1 MQDRGFSLAAEKVA
15 EDNPAMRPWITAL
28 ILTLGLLAPAALADQ
43 KDPRLDKLFSQLKAA
58 PDVEAAQPI
67 EAEIWGIWTKSG
79 DENVDNLMAI
89 GIAGLNDSDYDQAYQ
104 AFSRV
109 VKLAPGFAEGW
120 NKRATT
126 LYLMGRF
133 AESVQD
139 IEKTLALEP
148 RHFGALSG
156 LGMCNEQLSKDKE
169 ALDAFQKALAV
180 DPNMPAVKLSVEE
193 IKKRLAKE
201 SI

>member
-1 MQDRGFSLAAEKVA
+1 ML
-15 EDNPAMRPWITAL
+15 
-28 ILTLGLLAPAALADQ
+28 
-43 KDPRLDKLFSQLKAA
+43 
-58 PDVEAAQPI
+58 
-67 EAEIWGIWTKSG
+67 SG
-79 DENVDNLMAI
+79 DDNVDNLMAI
-89 GIAGLNDSDYDQAYQ
+89 GISGLNDADYNQAYE

-109 VKLAPGFAEGW
+109 VRLAPNFAEGW

-133 AESVQD
+133 AQSVQD

-156 LGMCNEQLSKDKE
+156 LGMCEVQLNKDKE
-169 ALDAFQKALAV
+169 ALDAFQKALSL
-180 DPNMPAVKLSVEE
+180 DPNMPGVKLSVDE
-193 IKKRLAKE
+193 IKKRLANS